1 MDSAGHRYLL
11 DTNIVSDL
19 VRDPHGQ
26 FEDSYG
32 SYFIYR
38 KLEQK
43 VRAFKAREGE
53 DVKEKDGLAEAL
65 KLDDRQRAGALVVG
79 RFEIGSPVT
88 VPPGKADEASL
99 DPAINNFNY
108 DRDPGTRCPLHSHI
122 RVSNPREPGKRD
134 FLMARRGIPFGERSV
149 QDIEHEPIPPV
160 DGVGLLFMAYNNE
173 IARQFE
179 ATQLAANTAARF
191 DGVLGSA
198 HAPHVPQE
206 WPTKYDDPTAVTKA
220 FDFGG
225 FAEMKGGEYFFAP
238 SRSFLRTLS

>member
-1 MDSAGHRYLL
+1 M
-11 DTNIVSDL
+11 
-19 VRDPHGQ
+19 RDPHGQ

-53 DVKEKDGLAEAL
+53 DADEKDGLAEAL
-65 KLDDRQRAGALVVG
+65 ELQGEDRERAGALVVG

-88 VPPGKADEASL
+88 VMEEADKDSL

-108 DRDPGTRCPLHSHI
+108 EDDPGSRCPLHSHI
-122 RVSNPREPGKRD
+122 RVTNPREPHNRA
-134 FLMARRGIPFGERSV
+134 FLMARRGIPFGERTV
-149 QDIEHEPIPPV
+149 LDITNETIPPI

-179 ATQLAANTAARF
+179 ATQRAANTAARF

-206 WPTKYDDPTAVTKA
+206 WPKKYGDSTAGTRA
-220 FDFGG
+220 FDFGD
-225 FAEMKGGEYFFAP
+225 FVEMKGGEYFFAP